1 MDLKIFD
8 LYNVGAIGMEAV
20 GVLSYIFVIGWIRRS
35 ARQDVCSTSGQ
46 EVKH

>member
-1 MDLKIFD
+1 MDLTIFD

-20 GVLSYIFVIGWIRRS
+20 GVWSCIFGMGWIRRS